1 LGKPEVIALQEIDR
15 YRLAGLHLDMGD
27 PLEALKLLEPMA
39 DGLREHA
46 AGQLL
51 LGRAYYHSA
60 QLGKAQEVLERAVSL
75 APTDAYV
82 RFILGRTLQRRSRHE
97 EAGVQFRIAAALD
110 DRPEYSEHRDAHA
123 RDTAA

>member
-1 LGKPEVIALQEIDR
+1 MIPLQEIDR
-15 YRLAGLHLDMGD
+15 YRMAGLHLDMGD

-60 QLGKAQEVLERAVSL
+60 QLGKAQEALERAVSL
-75 APTDAYV
+75 APTDAYM

-97 EAGVQFRIAAALD
+97 EAGVQFRIAAALE